1 MRNDVLNG
9 SSPPSMSALMGGIL
23 TDVEQLIVQ
32 QTQLIRLEI
41 REDLRKA
48 RTGALFLGAGLGVA
62 IVGGL
67 LFCVTLPLLLNW
79 LTNDTL
85 PLWACFGIFG
95 VVFLLGGAGA
105 MYAALKKFQDAASLP
120 ESVAAVKEN
129 VKCLLRRK

>member
-9 SSPPSMSALMGGIL
+9 SSQPSMSALMGGIL

-41 REDLRKA
+41 REDLHKA
-48 RTGALFLGAGLGVA
+48 RTGAMFLGAGLGVTL
-62 IVGGL
+62 VGGL

-95 VVFLLGGAGA
+95 VVFLLGGGGA
-105 MYAALKKFQDAASLP
+105 MYAALKKFQG
-120 ESVAAVKEN
+120 
-129 VKCLLRRK
+129 

>member
-1 MRNDVLNG
+1 
-9 SSPPSMSALMGGIL
+9 MSALMGGIL

-41 REDLRKA
+41 REDLHKA
-48 RTGALFLGAGLGVA
+48 RTGAIFLGAGLGVTV
-62 IVGGL
+62 VGGL

-79 LTNDTL
+79 LTNDAL

-95 VVFLLGGAGA
+95 VVFLLGGGGA

-120 ESVAAVKEN
+120 ESTAALKEN
-129 VKCLLRRK
+129 VTCLLRRK

>member
-9 SSPPSMSALMGGIL
+9 SSQPSMSALMGGIL

-41 REDLRKA
+41 REDLHKA
-48 RTGALFLGAGLGVA
+48 RTGALFLGAGLGVTL
-62 IVGGL
+62 VGGL

-95 VVFLLGGAGA
+95 VVFLLGGGGA
-105 MYAALKKFQDAASLP
+105 MYAALKKFQGAVSMP
-120 ESVAAVKEN
+120 ESATALKEN
-129 VKCLLRRK
+129 VTCLLRRK